1 MTRCTACGFTTRWVC
16 PQNSNGWASGFGR
29 CDRTVI
35 TRCRRATLPSSRANR
50 HEAARTGQRR
60 AGINTRMPELPEVE
74 TIKEDLRELVAGSEI
89 ERVRV
94 LDSSLVEQPSAEE
107 FASRLEG
114 ARITGARRRAK
125 HLIVELGTGDSL
137 VFQLKIGGQLLLVPL
152 VEEPETA
159 LMLVLDLDGDRR
171 LFLRDE
177 TGFTRARLLDADEL
191 EERLSSLGPEPLE
204 EGFGWDYLP
213 RKIGARRAQIKPLLL
228 DQKVVS
234 GIGNIYADE
243 ILYDARLHPRR
254 KANTLSEGEWEALH
268 AAIRSNL
275 AAGIE
280 NRGTTVRLYKD
291 VLDRPGEHQNY
302 LRVFEK
308 HGQPCPGCEGEVVRE
323 KVSGRPSHFCPACQ
337 RGDGPG
343 GGGGLESLW

>member
-1 MTRCTACGFTTRWVC
+1 
-16 PQNSNGWASGFGR
+16 
-29 CDRTVI
+29 
-35 TRCRRATLPSSRANR
+35 
-50 HEAARTGQRR
+50 
-60 AGINTRMPELPEVE
+60 MPELPEVE
-74 TIKEDLRELVAGSEI
+74 TIKEDLRELVVGSEI
-89 ERVRV
+89 ERAEV
-94 LDSSLVEQPSAEE
+94 LAPSLVEQPSAEE

-114 ARITGARRRAK
+114 VRITGARRRAK
-125 HLIVELGTGDSL
+125 HLIVELDTGDTL
-137 VFQLKIGGQLLLVPL
+137 VFQLKIGGQLLLVPP

-159 LMLVLDLDGDRR
+159 LMLVLVLDHDRQ

-191 EERLSSLGPEPLE
+191 EERLATLGPEPFDE
-204 EGFGWDYLP
+204 EFDAGYLQ
-213 RKIGARRAQIKPLLL
+213 RAIGSRRAQIKPLLL

-254 KANTLSEGEWEALH
+254 KANTISEGEWEALH

-275 AAGIE
+275 AAGVE
-280 NRGTTVRLYKD
+280 HRGTTVRLYKD

-308 HGQPCPGCEGEVVRE
+308 HGRPCPGCRGEVVRE
-323 KVSGRPSHFCPACQ
+323 KVSGRPTHFCPACQ
-337 RGDGPG
+337 QEDSPG
-343 GGGGLESLW
+343 GGGRLESLWK